1 MTTAGTYEIDVQDL
15 EYLRH
20 GDSPLLARMFK
31 PRGDGPFPLV
41 IELHGGAWCRDDRT
55 SDSMINEPVARSGV
69 VVASLDFRMPP
80 VASYPACLEDI
91 NYAIRWFKTQAAA
104 LGSRPDRVGLM
115 GTSSG
120 AHLAMLSAMRPRDAR
135 YAAIP
140 LAAGVPGAATM
151 SVIEERHG
159 LAGARRAPGGLGGP
173 SRPPIPS
180 VPAVDATVRAVVLC
194 WPVIDPLGRY
204 QYAKA
209 LKASGDPYPDVIDR
223 VLPCHDQFWL
233 TEEAMAEGAP
243 ARALERGER
252 ADLPPALYLQGTRDV
267 AHPRADL
274 DRFVAAYEKAGGEV
288 ELEMYDGEAEG
299 FVKKSPSS
307 PASQRAIARIIEFVH
322 KRVG

>member
-1 MTTAGTYEIDVQDL
+1 MTTATPRRYEIDVEDR
-15 EYLRH
+15 EYVRH
-20 GDSPLLARMFK
+20 GDAPLLARLFK

-80 VASYPACLEDI
+80 AASYPACLEDI
-91 NYAIRWFKTQAAA
+91 NYAIRWLKTQAAA
-104 LGSRPDRVGLM
+104 LGSRSDLVGLM

-140 LAAGVPGAATM
+140 LAAGTPAA
-151 SVIEERHG
+151 
-159 LAGARRAPGGLGGP
+159 
-173 SRPPIPS
+173 
-180 VPAVDATVRAVVLC
+180 DATVRAVVLC

-209 LKASGDPYPDVIDR
+209 LKASGNPYPEVIDR
-223 VLPCHDQFWL
+223 VLPCHDQFWI

-252 ADLPPALYLQGTRDV
+252 AELPPALYLQGTRDA

-274 DRFVAAYEKAGGEV
+274 DRFVAAYQKAGGEV

-299 FVKKSPSS
+299 FVKKDPSS
-307 PASQRAIARIIEFVH
+307 PASQRAIGRIIEFVH
-322 KRVG
+322 KRIW

>member
-1 MTTAGTYEIDVQDL
+1 MTTAAPRTYEIDVEDR

-20 GDSPLLARMFK
+20 GDTPLLARIFK
-31 PRGDGPFPLV
+31 PRGEGPFPLV
-41 IELHGGAWCRDDRT
+41 IELHGGAWCRDDRL

-80 VASYPACLEDI
+80 VAPYPASLADI
-91 NYAIRWFKTQAAA
+91 NYAIRWFKTQSTA
-104 LGSRPDRVGLM
+104 LGSRSDLVALM

-120 AHLAMLSAMRPRDAR
+120 AHQAMLAAMRPRDAR

-140 LAAGVPGAATM
+140 LAAG
-151 SVIEERHG
+151 
-159 LAGARRAPGGLGGP
+159 L
-173 SRPPIPS
+173 
-180 VPAVDATVRAVVLC
+180 PAVDATVRAVVLC

-204 QYAKA
+204 TYAKA
-209 LKASGDPYPDVIDR
+209 LKASGRPYPDVIDR
-223 VLPCHDQFWL
+223 VLPAHDQFWG

-243 ARALERGER
+243 ARAIERGER
-252 ADLPPALYLQGTRDV
+252 VELPPALYLQGTGDV

-274 DRFVAAYEKAGGEV
+274 DRFVAAYRSAGGEV
-288 ELEMYDGEAEG
+288 ELELYDGEAEG

-322 KRVG
+322 KRIW